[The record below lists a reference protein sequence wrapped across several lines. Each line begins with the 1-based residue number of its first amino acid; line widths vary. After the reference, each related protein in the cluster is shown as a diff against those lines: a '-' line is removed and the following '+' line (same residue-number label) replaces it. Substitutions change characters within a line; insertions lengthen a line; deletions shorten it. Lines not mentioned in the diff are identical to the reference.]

1 MTSAGTN
8 RQIAALQNLLV
19 SEAHRRL
26 MRSGQPDVVPMPPGQ
41 IIGRMTKVRP
51 VADVM
56 TTLLQETNEVLDRLH
71 GLR

>member
-1 MTSAGTN
+1 
-8 RQIAALQNLLV
+8 
-19 SEAHRRL
+19 
-26 MRSGQPDVVPMPPGQ
+26 MRSGQPDVVPMSAGH

-56 TTLLQETNEVLDRLH
+56 ATLIQETNEVLDRLH